1 MVHIPVTP
9 ASFGKAYS
17 SLNGD
22 LRGKKP
28 SSHRVNSLCVIEGLH
43 HIASFSSLSFG
54 EVPWLDGAASGTGE
68 ALGGSGISSLEG
80 LSLSPAEGDSSKVF
94 CLARANSRERFLPIP
109 TLPLLFWDWS
119 WVHWPSGKRGSVGDM
134 YALSPLWPYMDWVG
148 VLGLVFKPSLAS
160 PIDWTHTPAA
170 YAPVAGTAIAGA
182 PGQGHQMTPVW
193 RVGWVLKLFE
203 VQEYS

>member
-1 MVHIPVTP
+1 MCHRGPPPHRIFFFFIFWGSTM
-9 ASFGKAYS
+9 AWWSRFRHRWSFRRFRDIISWRAVPKPCWRWQFQ
-17 SLNGD
+17 SL
-22 LRGKKP
+22 L
-28 SSHRVNSLCVIEGLH
+28 
-43 HIASFSSLSFG
+43 
-54 EVPWLDGAASGTGE
+54 
-68 ALGGSGISSLEG
+68 
-80 LSLSPAEGDSSKVF
+80 